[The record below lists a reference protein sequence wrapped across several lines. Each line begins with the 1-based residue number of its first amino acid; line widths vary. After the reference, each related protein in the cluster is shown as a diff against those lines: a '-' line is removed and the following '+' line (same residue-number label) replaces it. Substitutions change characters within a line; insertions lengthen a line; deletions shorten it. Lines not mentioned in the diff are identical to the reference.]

1 MSIAARPLRFSALA
15 AALTAQIEAGE
26 LSEGDRLPPERQL
39 AEQFAVSRQTVR
51 RALAELADAHL
62 IESRPGLGTYVATR
76 RVSEAPLMLMSF
88 TEMGSAR
95 GLRAG
100 SVVIDK
106 GVEQA
111 TMEDSEL
118 LGIAPGAALL
128 RIERLRLFDDLPIG
142 VDLSRIPL
150 SVAPALPDLDFSS
163 ASLYAA
169 LAQAGHP
176 PVRADYSVYASA
188 ADPRYAR
195 ALAVE
200 PGFPLLMAQTVAYDP
215 DGIVVE
221 KGLMAYRGDR
231 YRLQTELTRNA
242 HSIDRTR

>member
-1 MSIAARPLRFSALA
+1 MSISAQPLRFSTLA
-15 AALTAQIEAGE
+15 NTLTAQIQAGE
-26 LSEGDRLPPERQL
+26 LSEGDRLPSERQL
-39 AEQFAVSRQTVR
+39 AEQFSVSRQTVR

-76 RVSEAPLMLMSF
+76 PVGEAPHMLMSF

-100 SVVIDK
+100 SVVIDR
-106 GVEQA
+106 GLEQA
-111 TMEDSEL
+111 SMEDAEL
-118 LGIAPGAALL
+118 LGIAPGAQVF

-150 SVAPALPDLDFSS
+150 ALAPGLPDLDFSH

-169 LAQAGHP
+169 LATAGHP
-176 PVRADYSVYASA
+176 PVRADYSVYADA
-188 ADPRYAR
+188 ADAQHAR
-195 ALAVE
+195 HLGVE
-200 PGFPLLMAQTVAYDP
+200 LGFPLLMAQTVAYDP
-215 DGIVVE
+215 DGNVVE

-231 YRLQTELTRNA
+231 YRLQTELTRSP
-242 HSIDRTR
+242 HGR